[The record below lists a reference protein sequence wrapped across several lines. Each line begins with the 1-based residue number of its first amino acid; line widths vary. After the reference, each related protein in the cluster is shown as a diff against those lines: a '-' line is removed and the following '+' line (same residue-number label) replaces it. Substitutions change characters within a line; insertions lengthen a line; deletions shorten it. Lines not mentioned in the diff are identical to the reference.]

1 MAYRVHLMEPAASF
15 EVDEGETLLE
25 GADRAGQ
32 HLPHDCRFGTCGT
45 CRVRVASGSVG
56 YQEFPPGISEEEAAA
71 GFALACQAHAL
82 SDVTLLP
89 ERRLAPCSAP
99 ARHMATVS
107 AVRAL
112 GDGVSHLT
120 ITLPEAAAADLVYR
134 PGQYVNLF
142 LEDGSPRSF
151 SMASRP
157 EGGQLDFHLRRI
169 PEGRFTHHRVN
180 ALQAGDLLE
189 IELPLGNFCHHP
201 EDYRPLL
208 LVATGT
214 GLAPIKAI
222 LESLMDSE
230 DGPPVALYWGVRTE
244 ADLYLHE
251 EIQTW
256 AERFDDFSYVPVLS
270 RADEDWQ
277 GRRGHVQQA
286 VAEDFPDLSEHAIYL
301 CGSPA
306 MIEEARRDFLA
317 LGASI
322 DHLYADSFTF
332 QAQAAE
338 TV

>member
-1 MAYRVHLMEPAASF
+1 MAYRIHMLEPAASF
-15 EVDEGETLLE
+15 EVIEGETLLE

-45 CRVRVASGSVG
+45 CRVRIASGSVG
-56 YQEFPPGISEEEAAA
+56 YEEFPAGLSEEEAAA

-89 ERRLAPCSAP
+89 ERRLAPCSEP
-99 ARHMATVS
+99 ARHVATVA
-107 AVRAL
+107 AVRPL
-112 GDGVSHLT
+112 GDDVIHLT
-120 ITLPEAAAADLVYR
+120 LSLPEGSEDLVYR

-142 LEDGSPRSF
+142 LEDGSARSF
-151 SMASRP
+151 SIASRP
-157 EGGQLDFHLRRI
+157 TAGTVDFHLRRI

-180 ALQAGDLLE
+180 ALRPGDTLE
-189 IELPLGNFCHHP
+189 VELPLGSFCHHP

-214 GLAPIKAI
+214 GLAPLKSI
-222 LESLMDSE
+222 LESLMDCE
-230 DGPPVALYWGVRTE
+230 DCPPVALYWGARTE
-244 ADLYLHE
+244 ADLYLHD
-251 EIQTW
+251 EIAAW
-256 AERFDDFSYVPVLS
+256 AIRFDDFSYVPVLS
-270 RADEDWQ
+270 RADEAWQ

-306 MIEEARRDFLA
+306 MIDDARRDFLA

-322 DHLYADSFTF
+322 DHIYSDSFTF
-332 QAQAAE
+332 QARVPEPA
-338 TV
+338 